1 MATTNSLRPLAEQT
15 AKFTPSD
22 VSIWSHRVVDRALI
36 ECRELMEEALRGL
49 EAVPPVEM
57 NLATVEAGKKKLAS
71 MAAQLKIPQK
81 MVDAE
86 IAKLN
91 EPYVTAKTEARKA
104 HPETGEAGKE
114 ITRAITNLY
123 AYSQAYAT
131 LITDAIVPY
140 LPKKQAKKS
149 APKDSDTS
157 EIDLAPAR
165 APQEGDTGDAAS
177 AEQSDADGIDITV
190 GDADDP
196 LDGASIESWLNEDE
210 PTLPKAKLTPAKPS
224 TPPKAA
230 APAPKPAAPI
240 AKPAPSKK

>member
-22 VSIWSHRVVDRALI
+22 VNIWSHRVVDRALI

-49 EAVPPVEM
+49 EAVPPVETD
-57 NLATVEAGKKKLAS
+57 LTIVETGKKKLVAI
-71 MAAQLKIPQK
+71 AAQLKIPK
-81 MVDAE
+81 EMVDAE

-91 EPYVTAKTEARKA
+91 DPYVTAKTEARKA

-123 AYSQAYAT
+123 AVSQAYAA

-140 LPKKQAKKS
+140 LPKKQAKKPA
-149 APKDSDTS
+149 APKDSDTGDMD
-157 EIDLAPAR
+157 IDLAPLR
-165 APQEGDTGDAAS
+165 APQEGDTGDAAG
-177 AEQSDADGIDITV
+177 AKQSDADGIDITV

-196 LDGASIESWLNEDE
+196 LEGKDLDDWINAALEDDDQTI
-210 PTLPKAKLTPAKPS
+210 PPSKP
-224 TPPKAA
+224 

>member
-15 AKFTPSD
+15 AKFTPND
-22 VSIWSHRVVDRALI
+22 VNIWSHRVVDRALI

-49 EAVPPVEM
+49 EAVPPVETD
-57 NLATVEAGKKKLAS
+57 LSTLEAGKKKLAS
-71 MAAQLKIPQK
+71 MAAQLNIPRK

-91 EPYVTAKTEARKA
+91 DTYVTAKTEARNA

-123 AYSQAYAT
+123 AVSQAYAA

-140 LPKKQAKKS
+140 LPKTQAKKH
-149 APKDSDTS
+149 APNDSDTGDMDV
-157 EIDLAPAR
+157 DLAPLR
-165 APQEGDTGDAAS
+165 APQEGDTGDAAG

-190 GDADDP
+190 GNADDP
-196 LDGASIESWLNEDE
+196 LEGKDLDDWI
-210 PTLPKAKLTPAKPS
+210 
-224 TPPKAA
+224 KAA
-230 APAPKPAAPI
+230 LEDDDQTIPPSKPAPAPKPAAAI
-240 AKPAPSKK
+240 AKPAPPKK